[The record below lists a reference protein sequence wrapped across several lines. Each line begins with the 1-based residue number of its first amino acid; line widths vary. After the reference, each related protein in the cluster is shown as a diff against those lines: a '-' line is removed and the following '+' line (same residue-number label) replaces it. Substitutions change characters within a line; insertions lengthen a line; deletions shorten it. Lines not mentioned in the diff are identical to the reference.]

1 MEFIFCLDNSGS
13 MGGEKCRQA
22 LTALV
27 LAMES
32 LNKLESRFAV
42 MRFGAETTQVR
53 IIVSVEILIKFKL
66 LTRCG

>member
-1 MEFIFCLDNSGS
+1 MS
-13 MGGEKCRQA
+13 KC

-42 MRFGAETTQVR
+42 MRFGGEKTQVFITIYVQTMIR
-53 IIVSVEILIKFKL
+53 
-66 LTRCG
+66 

>member
-13 MGGEKCRQA
+13 MGGEKCQNA

-27 LAMES
+27 LAMEA

-42 MRFGAETTQVR
+42 MRFGGEKTQVLN
-53 IIVSVEILIKFKL
+53 IIYV
-66 LTRCG
+66 